1 MNSQNSP
8 ARFFCLVFGLLL
20 LTNFLLAQTT
30 KTYKPDKIIAPSPTS
45 ASLGKYGNVPVS
57 FYNGTP
63 SIFVPLYDIKTV
75 NHALKISMQYDAS
88 GIKVSQDASW
98 VGLGWSLSAGGVI
111 TRIVRQQDDFIEHGY
126 YHAAALPLT
135 GDAGPNREYLNNVLD
150 SYIDAEPDIYSYNF
164 NGYSGRFVLGK
175 KADGAPV
182 FLDEKNNLKIEYL
195 DTQGKWIITT
205 GEGYKYYF
213 STSENTQDYSKNT
226 LYEATDINGV
236 QGLNMDL
243 NSSPITGWYLDS
255 IIAPTGETINFTYVK
270 GKSLS
275 LISRSEA
282 VYQLNKIY
290 TTDCPAGN
298 LPGGSH
304 TYSVSRQA
312 ITDVYLKTI
321 TFATGSIEFNT
332 TPRNDIEYIS
342 NNDGLLTPSKLD
354 NIIIRNYSG
363 AILKR
368 FSFNYSHF
376 NSLRSNG
383 DDIYNRLKLDAITEY
398 SSNGVANPPYL
409 FSYNNPNSL
418 PDKYSKGVDHWGFSN
433 GKANYTLLP
442 TTDFPLAAQSF
453 NGADRTPDTLEV
465 LPANGVLNKIKY
477 PTGGSTT
484 FEYEL
489 NDYSNLHDEL
499 LHRWVN
505 KYAEVR
511 SNPYAPPG
519 YNVTNTTFTI
529 KPRKGCAVD
538 NNLENCKIPVIINC
552 SYQKVNNDAQDL
564 VSLGYSNMRRLEPN
578 GSTTAV
584 AGCTSANYGQS
595 NPSPTFWNHNF
606 LPGNYQMDVLSNQN
620 WSFFMSI
627 SWKEE
632 EDTNLVRLKGGGIRV
647 KRITDEDAAGHT
659 TIRKYLYTDNT
670 GKSSGVLL
678 TYPKYDV
685 TYDVWVDSFQSQGGI
700 FSSVCTS
707 QASYTAL
714 TSGSIYPSGLSSK
727 SGTVGYSKVTELL
740 GENGEN
746 GKTEYNFH
754 CQEEIRDDFPGIP
767 TASDP
772 FNGKMDSV
780 KYYNAQGGIVKRDNY
795 HYVVRETNAL
805 RGVKLFFNYTLA
817 GDGNMANNYRYYTK
831 FYDNNSYWTVND
843 LKTETIYSGNVG
855 HTSTTSYAFASNIHR
870 EATQTTVNKSD
881 GSQLITKYKRPSDYT
896 VSGNTSFA
904 EQMTGNHVI
913 TPIVEEQTFL
923 LKNGV
928 TTLLSGAFTNY
939 RKYNNLYFKPDLIY
953 QIETNTP
960 LSVLTESSFSSG
972 GQPVIHPNYKPTG
985 YNDLYD
991 LSGGNLLSRH
1001 LYNGPSES
1009 YFWGYKNQY
1018 PIAQIT
1024 GVDYNTAKQ
1033 YVDTALL
1040 NNPAT
1045 TKAQLQTELNKIRT
1059 GLASINAQVTTFI
1072 YDPLVGIVSSTDPK
1086 GMTTTYEYDNFLRL
1100 INVKNKDG
1108 NIVKHMDYHYQG
1120 Q

>member
-1 MNSQNSP
+1 MYNLKFL
-8 ARFFCLVFGLLL
+8 RL
-20 LTNFLLAQTT
+20 LTTTLILLWEINIGYAQYT
-30 KTYKPDKIIAPSPTS
+30 KPYRMNKIIPSSPT
-45 ASLGKYGNVPVS
+45 AAALGKYGDIPVS

-63 SIFVPLYDIKTV
+63 SISIPLYDIKTM
-75 NHALKISMQYDAS
+75 NHSLQISMQYDAS
-88 GIKVSQDASW
+88 GIKVAQDASW

-126 YHAAALPLT
+126 YRAAALPLVT
-135 GDAGPNREYLNNVLD
+135 DPGGPNRTYLNNILD
-150 SYIDAEPDIYSYNF
+150 GYVDAEPDIYSYNF

-175 KADGAPV
+175 SADGAPV

-195 DTQGKWIITT
+195 YTQGKWIITT

-213 STSENTQDYSKNT
+213 STSEGTQDYEKNT
-226 LYEATDINGV
+226 LYEATDITGV
-236 QGLNMDL
+236 QGLNMNLD
-243 NSSPITGWYLDS
+243 SSPITGWYLDS
-255 IIAPTGETINFTYVK
+255 MVAPTGETISFTYVK

-275 LISRSEA
+275 LLQRSEA
-282 VYQLNKIY
+282 FYQQNKII
-290 TTDCPAGN
+290 TTNDCGSGN
-298 LPGGSH
+298 LPGNSH
-304 TYSVSRQA
+304 TYSVGRQA

-332 TPRNDIEYIS
+332 TPRNDIEYIP

-354 NIIIRNYSG
+354 NIIIRNYNG
-363 AILKR
+363 LPLKK
-368 FSFNYSHF
+368 FSFSYSHF
-376 NSLRSNG
+376 NTLRSNN
-383 DDIYNRLKLDAITEY
+383 DDIQNRLKLDAITEY
-398 SSNGVANPPYL
+398 SSNGVAKPPYI

-418 PDKYSKGVDHWGFSN
+418 PDKYSKSVDHWGYPN
-433 GKANYTLLP
+433 GKVNSSLLP
-442 TTDFPLAAQSF
+442 TANFPQAAQLF
-453 NGADRTPDTLEV
+453 TGADREPDTLEV

-477 PTGGSTT
+477 PTGGSTS

-489 NDYSNLHDEL
+489 NDFSNLHDEL
-499 LHRWVN
+499 LHKLVN
-505 KYAEVR
+505 KYVEVR
-511 SNPYAPPG
+511 SNPNAPPG
-519 YNVTNTTFTI
+519 YNTTYATFTI
-529 KPRKGCAVD
+529 KPLPGCD
-538 NNLENCKIPVIINC
+538 PNNDSDRCKIPVVISCGYSNV
-552 SYQKVNNDAQDL
+552 VNNTDGTP
-564 VSLGYSNMRRLEPN
+564 SLGYSNMRQIMAD
-578 GSTTAV
+578 GSTKNV
-584 AGCTSANYGQS
+584 AGCTTANYNEQNPGQTMS
-595 NPSPTFWNHNF
+595 NRLF
-606 LPGNYQMDVLSNQN
+606 LPGNYQMDVLSNQS
-620 WSFFMSI
+620 WSYFMSI
-627 SWKEE
+627 SWKEPE
-632 EDTNLVRLKGGGIRV
+632 ETNLVQLKGGGIRV
-647 KRITDEDAAGHT
+647 KRIVDEDAAGHT
-659 TIRKYLYTDNT
+659 TIRKFVYKDNT

-685 TYDVWVDSFQSQGGI
+685 TYDVYQDIFRGVSGSDYICSFLAQ
-700 FSSVCTS
+700 
-707 QASYTAL
+707 YTAV
-714 TSGSIYPSGLSSK
+714 TSNSIYPSGLGSK
-727 SGTVGYSKVTELL
+727 SGIVGYAKVIELL

-767 TASDP
+767 IASNP

-780 KYYNAQGGIVKRDNY
+780 KYYNAQGGILKKDNY
-795 HYVVRETNAL
+795 HYSIQETNTL
-805 RGVKLFFNYTLA
+805 KGIKLFFNNTLA
-817 GDGNMANNYRYYTK
+817 GDGNLMNNYHYYTR

-843 LKTETIYSGNVG
+843 LKTETIYSGNIG

-913 TPIVEEQTFL
+913 TPVVEEQTFL

-1045 TKAQLQTELNKIRT
+1045 TQAQLQTELNKIRT